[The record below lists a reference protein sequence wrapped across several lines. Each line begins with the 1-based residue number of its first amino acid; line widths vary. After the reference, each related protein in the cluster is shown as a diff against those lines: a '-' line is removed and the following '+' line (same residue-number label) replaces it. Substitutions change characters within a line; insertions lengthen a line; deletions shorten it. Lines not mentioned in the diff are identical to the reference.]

1 MMSNSLLNYHWALK
15 RIHTGDYDKKKLE
28 TTLDV
33 KPNGASFKIYRQK
46 NQFIKKYATVFKNE
60 GHRLAFRKGT

>member
-1 MMSNSLLNYHWALK
+1 MSNSLLNYHWALK

-46 NQFIKKYATVFKNE
+46 KSIYKKVCNSF
-60 GHRLAFRKGT
+60 

>member
-46 NQFIKKYATVFKNE
+46 KIN
-60 GHRLAFRKGT
+60 L